1 MLSLAC
7 VSWAAPLPP
16 PGAPS
21 WWNEQGN
28 YYAYAQWLFPS
39 GTNVSPMPGHTSWFS
54 SDEFVNTDFKAS
66 IVGNNIF
73 IDLKNIENEELY
85 KQIFILVQGTSAVEV
100 PTVSNE
106 TLDVDGQNF
115 IGDRIFSS
123 STNFN
128 WAYTLIGEIHHQP
141 EFVRLSFDVEG
152 LTGVTNIWAGE
163 NCIPEPTTICL
174 LGIGALSL
182 IRRKK

>member
-1 MLSLAC
+1 MKKLITICALVCLMLSLAC

-66 IVGNNIF
+66 IVGNTISL
-73 IDLKNIENEELY
+73 DLENVENENLY
-85 KQIFILVQGTSAVEV
+85 KQIFILVQGTSSIAE
-100 PTVSNE
+100 TTMANE
-106 TLDVDGQNF
+106 TFDFDGQIF
-115 IGDRIFSS
+115 TGGTDFSS
-123 STNFN
+123 ETDKTWSYF
-128 WAYTLIGEIHHQP
+128 Y
-141 EFVRLSFDVEG
+141 
-152 LTGVTNIWAGE
+152 
-163 NCIPEPTTICL
+163 
-174 LGIGALSL
+174 
-182 IRRKK
+182 